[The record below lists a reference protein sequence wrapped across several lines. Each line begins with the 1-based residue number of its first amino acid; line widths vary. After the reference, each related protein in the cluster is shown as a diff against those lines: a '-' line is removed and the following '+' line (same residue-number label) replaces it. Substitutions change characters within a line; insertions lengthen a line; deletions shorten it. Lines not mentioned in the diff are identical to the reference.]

1 MRLRNELYKVLN
13 DSYSDECT
21 KFDIELNPDHFIYH
35 AHFPEEPITPGVCLI
50 QIAKELLESC
60 VNHALHI
67 EKIKNVKFLSVV
79 SPIDTQRVTYTIGNI
94 IKTNENGSIKTQVV
108 VSNENTKFAKI
119 SMTCSYYARSYR

>member
-108 VSNENTKFAKI
+108 VSNENTQFAKI